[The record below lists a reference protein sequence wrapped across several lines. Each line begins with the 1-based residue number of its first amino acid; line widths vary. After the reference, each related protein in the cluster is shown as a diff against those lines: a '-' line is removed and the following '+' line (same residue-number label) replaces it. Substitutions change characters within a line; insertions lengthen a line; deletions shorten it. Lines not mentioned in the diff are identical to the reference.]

1 MQILYGYSNCTDKKY
16 REIVSENNVA
26 VLQPDQKYHGL
37 LIKGLNRNGAKVLC
51 FSGLPINRT
60 VTSKVLIRE
69 KDEVEENAYFH
80 YYTTL
85 NIPVIRQLMIFFAAF
100 FNCLFVRKEKDTYSI
115 CDCLNIANAYGMLI
129 ACKIRRIPILTIV
142 TDLPDMMSNNSIL
155 RVVNN
160 SLFRAVD
167 GFVFLTEQMN
177 QRLNKKNKSY
187 IVLEGHVDADAPVL
201 DNAGKW
207 ESENGKKVI
216 IYAGSILKLYG
227 IQNLTE
233 GFLKA
238 EIPNAELWVYGD
250 GDYRD
255 ELIEIEKRNPN
266 VKYKGV
272 CNNQEVVQAELRAA
286 LLVNPRPTAPEYTKY
301 SFPSK
306 NMEYMVSGTPLLTTK
321 LPGMPKE
328 YYPYIYLVED
338 ETPNGVAKRLK
349 KVLSV
354 PELER
359 NKKAA
364 KAREFVLQEKSNVVQ
379 AAKILRFCKEQV
391 R

>member
-37 LIKGLNRNGAKVLC
+37 LIKGLSKNGVQVNC
-51 FSGLPINRT
+51 FSGLPINRA
-60 VTSKVLIRE
+60 VTSRVLIHE
-69 KDEVEENAYFH
+69 KDEVEENANFH

-85 NIPVIRQLMIFFAAF
+85 NIPVLRQVMIFFAAL
-100 FNCLFVRKEKDTYSI
+100 FNCLFVKTEKEVFAI

-201 DNAGKW
+201 DNVGKW